1 MYFVRTPQI
10 TPTTTLNI
18 VYQFVLII
26 DRECVLCAVE
36 TEILNINFDKFQYTT
51 PYHGSGGLF
60 TCVSNARAR
69 IRSGVNPCGIYGGQR
84 ATGKGFSKSTTI
96 FPVGIIQTMFYT
108 LLPFNNAVTFR
119 TAGTKLGNLQQRSV
133 VSVTGQQGAQMDL
146 LTISGLQR
154 V

>member
-1 MYFVRTPQI
+1 
-10 TPTTTLNI
+10 
-18 VYQFVLII
+18 
-26 DRECVLCAVE
+26 
-36 TEILNINFDKFQYTT
+36 
-51 PYHGSGGLF
+51 
-60 TCVSNARAR
+60 
-69 IRSGVNPCGIYGGQR
+69 
-84 ATGKGFSKSTTI
+84 
-96 FPVGIIQTMFYT
+96 MFYT